1 MDRQWFLGWYIYIYP
16 FIILVNIDLPFLHSL
31 KRVWINQDV
40 IEGPNCTF
48 YIPRKCWWCCT
59 VCFCRSYL
67 FYDYILKLFF
77 YSSNPQKLKE
87 AVKAARSLEKALD
100 LSGVDERLLKLAA
113 VQDQVKLCE
122 KRRDK
127 FSKSITRYLNN
138 LFIHVGNDT
147 DNLADMSAPSVRL
160 FFKFILNIRRYFIW
174 FSIWGVAY

>member
-1 MDRQWFLGWYIYIYP
+1 M
-16 FIILVNIDLPFLHSL
+16 
-31 KRVWINQDV
+31 
-40 IEGPNCTF
+40 
-48 YIPRKCWWCCT
+48 
-59 VCFCRSYL
+59 
-67 FYDYILKLFF
+67 

-160 FFKFILNIRRYFIW
+160 FLSILNIKRYFI
-174 FSIWGVAY
+174 

>member
-1 MDRQWFLGWYIYIYP
+1 MNQPRRHWRSTLYILSTYHVTVDGAAEFVVVEVIY
-16 FIILVNIDLPFLHSL
+16 F
-31 KRVWINQDV
+31 Q
-40 IEGPNCTF
+40 T
-48 YIPRKCWWCCT
+48 T
-59 VCFCRSYL
+59 
-67 FYDYILKLFF
+67 YILKLFL

-160 FFKFILNIRRYFIW
+160 FLKFILNIRRYFIS
-174 FSIWGVAY
+174 FSIWRVAY